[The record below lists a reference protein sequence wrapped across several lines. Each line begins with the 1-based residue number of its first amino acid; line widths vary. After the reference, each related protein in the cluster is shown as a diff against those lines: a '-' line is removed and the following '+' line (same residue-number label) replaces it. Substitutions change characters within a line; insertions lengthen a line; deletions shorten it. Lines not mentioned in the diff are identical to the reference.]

1 MGTII
6 YVICAILVG
15 AGIMFLITKLTAK
28 RVDDNSFDKQS
39 FDEEKN
45 KLINELIEAKEQ
57 VSNLQKQLD
66 NVLNGENGNLD
77 ESVQKQLA
85 NVNKLKKEIED
96 LEQEIED
103 LEDELSDAKREI
115 NKLRQSNDDLSNKI
129 REYKLACDSYE
140 NQLKELKN
148 K

>member
-45 KLINELIEAKEQ
+45 KLINELTEAKGQ

-66 NVLNGENGNLD
+66 NVLNGENGKHD

-96 LEQEIED
+96 LEQEIEELEDSNKDNKRKLNIKIEELNTEKNKVRD
-103 LEDELSDAKREI
+103 LE
-115 NKLRQSNDDLSNKI
+115 
-129 REYKLACDSYE
+129 
-140 NQLKELKN
+140 KN
-148 K
+148 VRILQEDI

>member
-45 KLINELIEAKEQ
+45 KLINELIEAKGQ

-66 NVLNGENGNLD
+66 NVLNGENGNLS

-96 LEQEIED
+96 L
-103 LEDELSDAKREI
+103 
-115 NKLRQSNDDLSNKI
+115 
-129 REYKLACDSYE
+129 
-140 NQLKELKN
+140 
-148 K
+148 